1 MALAILDDVGFGAV
15 TNKWLKNIAQHE
27 GIPFND
33 TIENDIGLRVIKE
46 HIFEAT
52 DDGKNNKGTAPYS
65 LSAPQVSEYRP
76 RSLKRSIF
84 PSIPLAV
91 HHLKIAHIQDTQNSH
106 AQFFK
111 RWSAIPRPDSGTG
124 GRLLGAVRA
133 TFNARGCS

>member
-15 TNKWLKNIAQHE
+15 TNKWLKNIAEHE

-65 LSAPQVSEYRP
+65 LSAPQVSEYRH
-76 RSLKRSIF
+76 RAFKAF
-84 PSIPLAV
+84 
-91 HHLKIAHIQDTQNSH
+91 HLPEHTFGGAPFKNCPYSGYTQNSQ

-111 RWSAIPRPDSGTG
+111 RWSVIPR
-124 GRLLGAVRA
+124 
-133 TFNARGCS
+133 